1 MVVVFMVTFCMVSF
15 FFQDYMC
22 KFWIFFMVIVITFL
36 NPQVSLFMIT
46 SVLFHDDIT
55 VAYAVGPSV
64 NPSSTEFSLPK
75 PGFF

>member
-1 MVVVFMVTFCMVSF
+1 
-15 FFQDYMC
+15 
-22 KFWIFFMVIVITFL
+22 MVIVITFL